1 MPVPTTTTTTTS
13 EQRPSRTP
21 KKEPPVD
28 VAGLTHIGQHR
39 DKNEDSYLIATLQR
53 SMLVHDASPS
63 ARGWFAGDAAGIMLI
78 VADGMGGQGGGDV
91 ASRVAVDAVVNYL
104 LNCMPWL
111 TRRSAKSPSSAMPS
125 LPGVRDQLSTA
136 LVAGDSTV
144 RFAGAQTGTP
154 HMGTTLT
161 MALLLGQ
168 VAYIAHVG
176 DSRCYVLHQR
186 ELRRLTRDHTLAQR
200 LLDEAAD
207 AVGPES
213 NLHHILWNAL
223 GATEDVAQ
231 PEIQKLV
238 LDPEDVLLL
247 CSDGLT
253 RHVTDAQIETVL
265 RTQVPARERC
275 AMLVESA
282 NRAGGLDNITAVVAQ
297 ARASK
302 PG

>member
-1 MPVPTTTTTTTS
+1 MTTASPVAERST
-13 EQRPSRTP
+13 RPKR
-21 KKEPPVD
+21 EPALD
-28 VAGLTHIGQHR
+28 VAGLTHCGQHR
-39 DKNEDSYLIATLQR
+39 EKNEDSYLIATLQR

-63 ARGWFAGDAAGIMLI
+63 ARGWFAGDSAGTMLI

-91 ASRVAVDAVVNYL
+91 ASRVAVDAVVNHL

-111 TRRSAKSPSSAMPS
+111 TRRSAKSASTARAS

-136 LVAGDSTV
+136 LVEGDSTV
-144 RFAGAQTGTP
+144 RFAGAQAGTP
-154 HMGTTLT
+154 QMGTTLT
-161 MALLLGQ
+161 MALVLGR
-168 VAYIAHVG
+168 VAYMAHVG
-176 DSRCYVLHQR
+176 DSRGYVLHQG

-200 LLDEAAD
+200 LAEESAEP
-207 AVGPES
+207 VGPES

-223 GATEDVAQ
+223 GATPDLPQ

-238 LDPEDVLLL
+238 LDPGDVLLL

-253 RHVTDAQIETVL
+253 RHVADPQIETIL
-265 RTQVPARERC
+265 RAAVPARERC

-282 NRAGGLDNITAVVAQ
+282 NRGGGLDNITAVVAQ
-297 ARASK
+297 ARSPK